1 MSKSSH
7 VSLRIRPDLS
17 ERIGTLAATLE
28 RPKSWVIEKA
38 LEDYLAVQA
47 WQIAEIKEGIAEAD
61 AGRLVPHE
69 KVAAWVDSWRR
80 AKRKRRPRA

>member
-1 MSKSSH
+1 
-7 VSLRIRPDLS
+7 
-17 ERIGTLAATLE
+17 
-28 RPKSWVIEKA
+28 VIEKA

-69 KVAAWVDSWRR
+69 KVAAWVDSWSR

>member
-1 MSKSSH
+1 VSKSSH

-38 LEDYLAVQA
+38 LEEYLAVQA

-69 KVAAWVDSWRR
+69 KVAAWVDSWSR
-80 AKRKRRPRA
+80 AKRKRRPRP